1 MFAPTM
7 PCLRTLLLI
16 VSAPLILLSGCDN
29 RPTNPRY
36 TIPSVLTRG
45 ATSITTTSAECGG
58 TVNTVGRPVVTSRGI
73 CWSQTGE
80 PTIDDNR
87 VEAGS
92 GDGAFTVTLDSL
104 DLGRAYYYRAYA
116 INSAGVSYGAYYHF
130 TTLTLAPTVTTDSV
144 GNVGQTTARCWYNV
158 ISDGGAGLTSRG
170 ICWNTSGTPTVLNT
184 KLTDNRLLGQSSLLL
199 TGLTGNTTYYVRA
212 FAENSKGLIYGEQI
226 SFLTAPLPPNM
237 QTEYQL
243 DVTQTAMTIGGI
255 LYSDGGR
262 PITAQGVCWSTTT
275 MPDFDDSVRQV
286 TEVDQNGRFY
296 TRVEGLTA
304 NRVYYFRAWATNE
317 VGTVFGVN
325 RSARTLSWP
334 KPYMS
339 VDNGSLYRSAMNSS
353 VTDPELVFTVIDSVG
368 PAAGQTIQF
377 EILTGDG
384 HLASTSALTDS
395 YGKARPSYTFSGVLG
410 YATLRAIWPNKDTI
424 DVRLRAS
431 TIIPGYSPQGQY
443 IRLGDSL
450 SLVKAFNGE
459 PVSNTPDAVNYLN
472 YVDYRDSLGLVFVIA
487 DHDRSGIGDDNEPVY
502 GVFMSGR
509 FAEKSADG
517 WGVGSS
523 INNLLSLYGVVT
535 PTYSPT
541 PVGRY
546 KYHWPDRGLTAYTT
560 TEGDES
566 ARTILEIQLKGRW
579 NYARRSGAIRSEN

>member
-1 MFAPTM
+1 MFAATM
-7 PCLRTLLLI
+7 SCLRAALLFVL
-16 VSAPLILLSGCDN
+16 ACLILLCGCDN

-36 TIPSVLTRG
+36 SIPSVLTRS
-45 ATSITTTSAECGG
+45 ATGVTTTSAECGG
-58 TVNTVGRPVVTSRGI
+58 TVNTVGRPAAIARGI

-92 GDGAFTVTLDSL
+92 GDGTFTVTLDSL
-104 DLGRAYYYRAYA
+104 ALGRSYFYRAYA
-116 INSAGVSYGAYYHF
+116 INSVGVSYGAYYYF

-144 GNVGQTTARCWYNV
+144 RSIGQTSATCWYNV
-158 ISDGGAGLTSRG
+158 ASDGGAGLMSRG
-170 ICWNTSGTPTVLNT
+170 VCWNTSGIPTVLNN
-184 KLTDNRLLGQSSLLL
+184 KLTDNRLLGQSSLAL

-212 FAENSKGLIYGEQI
+212 FAENAKGLIYGEQI
-226 SFLTAPLPPNM
+226 SFLTAPVLPSM
-237 QTEYQL
+237 QTEFQL

-286 TEVDQNGRFY
+286 TEVDANGRFY
-296 TRVEGLTA
+296 TRIEGLTG
-304 NRVYYFRAWATNE
+304 NQVYYFRAWATNE
-317 VGTVFGVN
+317 LGTVFGVN
-325 RSARTLSWP
+325 RSARTLAWP
-334 KPYMS
+334 KGYMAA
-339 VDNGSLYRSAMNSS
+339 DNGLLYKSVMNG
-353 VTDPELVFTVIDSVG
+353 TTTIPELVFTVIDSVG
-368 PAAGQTIQF
+368 PAADQTIQF
-377 EILTGDG
+377 EILSGDG
-384 HLASTSALTDS
+384 HLESTLALTNS
-395 YGKARPSYTFSGVLG
+395 YGKVRPTYVFSGVLG
-410 YATLRAIWPNKDTI
+410 YATLRAIWPNRDTV

-431 TIIPGYSPQGQY
+431 TIIPGYSPQGQF

-459 PVSNTPDAVNYLN
+459 PVSNTPDAVNFLN
-472 YVDYRDSLGLVFVIA
+472 YVDYKEELGLVFVIA

-502 GVFMSGR
+502 GVFMSGK

-517 WGVGSS
+517 WGVGSLVTEL
-523 INNLLSLYGVVT
+523 IALYGAVT
-535 PTYSPT
+535 PTYSAT

-546 KYHWPDRGLTAYTT
+546 KYLWPNQGLTAYTT

-566 ARTILEIQLKGRW
+566 ARTILEIQFKGRW
-579 NYARRSGAIRSEN
+579 NYTPPSDGAE

>member
-36 TIPSVLTRG
+36 TIPSVLTRS

-58 TVNTVGRPVVTSRGI
+58 TVNTTGRPAVISRGI
-73 CWSQTGE
+73 CWSTTGQ

-104 DLGRAYYYRAYA
+104 ALGRSYFYRAYA
-116 INSAGVSYGAYYHF
+116 INSVGVSYGAYYYF

-144 GNVGQTTARCWYNV
+144 GFIGQTTARCWFAV
-158 ISDGGAGLTSRG
+158 SSDGGSGITSRG
-170 ICWNTSGTPTVLNT
+170 ICWDTFANPTVL
-184 KLTDNRLLGQSSLLL
+184 KSKKVDGLQVGASYLEI
-199 TGLTGNTTYYVRA
+199 TGLVGNTTYYVRA

-226 SFLTAPLPPNM
+226 SFVTAPVLPSM
-237 QTEYQL
+237 QTEYPG
-243 DVTQTAMTIGGI
+243 DVTQTGMTIGGI

-286 TEVDQNGRFY
+286 TEVDENGRFY
-296 TRVEGLTA
+296 TRVEGLIA
-304 NRVYYFRAWATNE
+304 NQVYYFRAWATNAI
-317 VGTVFGVN
+317 GTVFGVN
-325 RSARTLSWP
+325 RSVRTLAWP
-334 KPYMS
+334 KANMTA
-339 VDNGSLYRSAMNSS
+339 DNGLLYKSVMNG
-353 VTDPELVFTVIDSVG
+353 TTTTPELVFTVIDSVG
-368 PAAGQTIQF
+368 PAADQTIQF
-377 EILTGDG
+377 EILGGDG
-384 HLASTSALTDS
+384 HLESTLALTNS
-395 YGKARPSYTFSGVLG
+395 YGKVRPSYVFSGVLG
-410 YATLRAIWPNKDTI
+410 YATLRAIWPNKDTV

-472 YVDYRDSLGLVFVIA
+472 YVDYKEELGLVFVIA

-502 GVFMSGR
+502 GVFMSGK

-517 WGVGSS
+517 WGVGSP
-523 INNLLSLYGVVT
+523 INDLLSLYGVVT

-579 NYARRSGAIRSEN
+579 NYTAPFEGAE

>member
-1 MFAPTM
+1 MS
-7 PCLRTLLLI
+7 CLRTLLLLVFAFLI
-16 VSAPLILLSGCDN
+16 VLSGCDN
-29 RPTNPRY
+29 RPTNPRF
-36 TIPSVLTRG
+36 TVPSVLTRT
-45 ATSITTTSAECGG
+45 ATGVSTTSAECGG
-58 TVNTVGRPVVTSRGI
+58 TVNTTGRPVVTSRGI

-80 PTIDDNR
+80 PTIEDNR

-92 GDGAFTVTLDSL
+92 GDGAFTVTMDNLA
-104 DLGRAYYYRAYA
+104 LGHSYFYRAYA
-116 INSAGVSYGAYYHF
+116 INSAGISYGAYYYF
-130 TTLTLAPTVTTDSV
+130 TTLTLAPTVTTDSI
-144 GNVGQTTARCWYNV
+144 GDVGQTTARCWYNV
-158 ISDGGAGLTSRG
+158 ISDGGAGLTTRG
-170 ICWNTSGTPTVLNT
+170 ICWNTTGTPTVQSN

-226 SFLTAPLPPNM
+226 SFLTAPLLPSM
-237 QTEYQL
+237 QTEFQL
-243 DVTQTAMTIGGI
+243 DVTQTGMTIGGI

-286 TEVDQNGRFY
+286 TEVDVNGRFY
-296 TRVEGLTA
+296 TRIEGLTG
-304 NRVYYFRAWATNE
+304 NQVYYFRAWATNE
-317 VGTVFGVN
+317 LGTVFGVN
-325 RSARTLSWP
+325 RSARTLAWP
-334 KPYMS
+334 KGYMTA
-339 VDNGSLYRSAMNSS
+339 DNGLLYRSAMNSS
-353 VTDPELVFTVIDSVG
+353 VTVPELVFTVIDSVG
-368 PAAGQTIQF
+368 PAADQTIQF
-377 EILTGDG
+377 ELLSGDG
-384 HLASTSALTDS
+384 YLESTLALTNS
-395 YGKARPSYTFSGVLG
+395 YGKVRPSYVFSGVLG

-502 GVFMSGR
+502 GVFMSGK

-517 WGVGSS
+517 WAVGSP
-523 INNLLSLYGVVT
+523 INDLLNLYGVVT

-541 PVGRY
+541 PLGRY

-560 TEGDES
+560 TEGDEYS
-566 ARTILEIQLKGRW
+566 RTVLEIQLKGRW
-579 NYARRSGAIRSEN
+579 NYARRPEAALSDD